1 MSGCTSI
8 TSNSWSA
15 CSGSD
20 FSGRAPRSS
29 YRLGATGYVGNCIL
43 NVRPKGLVYAAAAHT
58 FAHLY
63 LAALRRQ
70 PTGVDLKDICDLHA
84 LSD

>member
-1 MSGCTSI
+1 
-8 TSNSWSA
+8 
-15 CSGSD
+15 
-20 FSGRAPRSS
+20 
-29 YRLGATGYVGNCIL
+29 L